1 MNSAGRIHR
10 IGPGNRPQS
19 IHWQKID
26 VLFIVAP
33 AMTNLAVIETPQDQ
47 RKTAPIPREDN
58 KLRLED
64 RAAHGWYRFVLSF
77 PAHLVRAYVER
88 FELAPHHTVLDPFC
102 GTGTTLVEC
111 KKLGIQSCGIEPNP
125 MAAFASRTKVDWEV
139 DPDALT
145 RHATRVAQRVAEKF
159 ASEGIEDEGG
169 LPLFQSSRPAP
180 AQLRSLPPE
189 ALKLLLTDSISPLPL
204 HKTLLLLETLDQDR
218 EPRLAAHEHL
228 ALAKTLV
235 NEISNLHFGPEIGV
249 GPAKPDAAVV
259 GPWLRAVKSIA
270 ADLRH
275 LHQRAG
281 TPAAVHQADSR
292 ELVNLLGP
300 ASIDAVITSPPY
312 PNEKD
317 YTRTTRLES
326 VLLGFIKSKDDLRRL
341 KQNLVRSNTRSVYK
355 SDTDDRLVEGHNE
368 IQRIAEAI
376 EQRRIE
382 LGKTSGFERL
392 YARVTKLYFGGMLRH
407 LTELRAILRPGAHLA
422 YVVGDQA
429 SYLRI
434 MIRTGQLLAD
444 LAKSAGYEV
453 VGTDLFRT
461 RLATATKEQLR
472 EEVVIFR
479 WPGPATVNGWPKPED
494 SAAMVLKDEPTK
506 ATMSTPPAN
515 KRAQKANRYSA
526 IIEKIFFSRYEK
538 GMREI
543 PFERQEM
550 EKLAAKLKVK
560 LPKNLG
566 DLVYSFRYRALLP
579 TAITSLAGEQEIW
592 IIRPA
597 GRSKYSFVLVKD
609 TPIVPNEHM
618 AVTKVPDATP
628 GIVAKYAFND
638 EQALLAKVR
647 YNRLVD
653 IFSGVTCY
661 SLQNHL
667 RTTVPDMGQV
677 ETDEIY
683 IGVDKKGAH
692 YAFPIQAKGGKDKL
706 NVVQIEQDFAVC
718 ATKFPL
724 LVCRPIAA
732 QFMDEGVIALFE
744 FESGENGV
752 TIASEKHYKLV
763 APKEVTDTDLET
775 YRGRLETPG

>member
-1 MNSAGRIHR
+1 M
-10 IGPGNRPQS
+10 
-19 IHWQKID
+19 
-26 VLFIVAP
+26 L
-33 AMTNLAVIETPQDQ
+33 NLAERTITVAQSALLQ
-47 RKTAPIPREDN
+47 KPREDN

-64 RAAHGWYRFVLSF
+64 RSAHDWYRFVLSY
-77 PAHLVRAYVER
+77 PAHVVRTYVER
-88 FELAPHHTVLDPFC
+88 FGLDAQHNVLDPFC
-102 GTGTTLVEC
+102 GTGTTIVEC
-111 KKLGIQSCGIEPNP
+111 KKLGIPSCGIEPNP
-125 MAAFASRTKVDWEV
+125 MAVFASRTKVDWEV
-139 DPDALT
+139 DADQLAT
-145 RHATRVAQRVAEKF
+145 HATHIAKLTLQKF
-159 ASEGIEDEGG
+159 EEHGIQDEGT
-169 LPLFQSSRPAP
+169 LELFGRQSKPQA
-180 AQLRSLPPE
+180 ALRELPPE
-189 ALKLLLTDSISPLPL
+189 LLKLLLTDSISPLPL
-204 HKTLLLLETLDQDR
+204 NKVLLLLEVLEENR
-218 EPRLAAHEHL
+218 EPRLLAHEHI
-228 ALAKTLV
+228 ALAKSVV
-235 NEISNLHFGPEIGV
+235 NEVSNLHFGPEIGV
-249 GPAKPDAAVV
+249 GQIKKDAAVV
-259 GPWLRAVKSIA
+259 GPWLRAVKKIA
-270 ADLRH
+270 ADIREL
-275 LHQRAG
+275 QAKSA
-281 TPAAVHQADSR
+281 TPAIVHQADAR
-292 ELVNLLGP
+292 DLAVLLQP

-355 SDTDDRLVEGHNE
+355 SDTDDRLVENHDA
-368 IQRIAEAI
+368 IQQIAEAI
-376 EQRRIE
+376 ENRRIV

-407 LTELRAILRPGAHLA
+407 LMDLRPILRPGAQLA

-429 SYLRI
+429 SYLRV

-444 LAKSAGYEV
+444 LAKSVGYEV
-453 VGTDLFRT
+453 VGIDLFRT

-472 EEVVIFR
+472 EEVVILR
-479 WPGPATVNGWPKPED
+479 WPGPPKLNGYPQ
-494 SAAMVLKDEPTK
+494 STSSSYMSMKDEPLQTPMKTK
-506 ATMSTPPAN
+506 PRTKQS
-515 KRAQKANRYSA
+515 KRVNRYSA
-526 IIEKIFFSRYEK
+526 IIEKLFFSKYEK
-538 GMREI
+538 GMREV
-543 PFERQEM
+543 PFEREDM
-550 EKLAAKLKVK
+550 EKFAAKLKVK

-579 TAITSLAGEQEIW
+579 AAITSLAGAQEVW

-597 GRSKYSFVLVKD
+597 GRSRYSFALVKS
-609 TPIVPNEHM
+609 TPILPNEHM
-618 AVTKVPDATP
+618 AVTKVPDSTP

-667 RTTVPDMGQV
+667 RTTVPEMGQV

-692 YAFPIQAKGGKDKL
+692 YVFPVQAKGGKDKL
-706 NVVQIEQDFAVC
+706 SIVQIEQDFAVC
-718 ATKFPL
+718 AAKFPL

-752 TIASEKHYKLV
+752 TISSEKHYKLV
-763 APKEVTDTDLET
+763 LPRDVTDADLQN
-775 YRGRLETPG
+775 YRGRLDPSA